1 MYPSQFRYYWAWKRN
16 LIIFDCICYVKQPQS
31 ESLDTYFKKT
41 HKYVQNIFNF
51 NRCIYKYG
59 YLRFTHIAALCCGY
73 HSCHEFIIQ
82 VFMSLVNISMIFTD
96 GVATFNSS
104 IDFYPICS
112 IFHIYCLW
120 ICFIQLNVL
129 YILYVHVLQIS
140 IYKHFLILC
149 DVKNLYDGIVAT
161 WRIFEYKL
169 ISIILYVVIDVAWE
183 RTVVRVYITVACS
196 RTISWLPQHTLAIII
211 WIYLISVVLFNVI
224 VMLIWKYVE

>member
-1 MYPSQFRYYWAWKRN
+1 MHLLCKTTSKWEPWY
-16 LIIFDCICYVKQPQS
+16 I
-31 ESLDTYFKKT
+31 FKKNPT
-41 HKYVQNIFNF
+41 NMYRIFLILIDVFTSMVIEVLLTLLHFAVDITRVMNLL
-51 NRCIYKYG
+51 Y
-59 YLRFTHIAALCCGY
+59 RF
-73 HSCHEFIIQ
+73 SCLWLTSQWFLQI
-82 VFMSLVNISMIFTD
+82 TD
-96 GVATFNSS
+96 GVATFSSS
-104 IDFYPICS
+104 IDFDPICS

-120 ICFIQLNVL
+120 ICFIQLSVL

>member
-1 MYPSQFRYYWAWKRN
+1 MIAFIHI
-16 LIIFDCICYVKQPQS
+16 L
-31 ESLDTYFKKT
+31 KKNT
-41 HKYVQNIFNF
+41 NTVQNISSYLLNCHFFNF

-59 YLRFTHIAALCCGY
+59 YWGFTHIAALCCVMNLLY
-73 HSCHEFIIQ
+73 RFSCLWLTSQWFLQI
-82 VFMSLVNISMIFTD
+82 TD
-96 GVATFNSS
+96 EVATFSSS

-120 ICFIQLNVL
+120 IWFIQLNVL

-183 RTVVRVYITVACS
+183 RSVVRVYITVACS
-196 RTISWLPQHTLAIII
+196 RTISWLMPQYTLAIII

>member
-16 LIIFDCICYVKQPQS
+16 LIIFDSICYVKQPQS
-31 ESLDTYFKKT
+31 ESLDTYLKKKPT
-41 HKYVQNIFNF
+41 NMYRIFLILIDVFTSMVIEVLLTLLHFAVDITRVMNLL
-51 NRCIYKYG
+51 Y
-59 YLRFTHIAALCCGY
+59 RF
-73 HSCHEFIIQ
+73 SCLWLTSQWFLQI
-82 VFMSLVNISMIFTD
+82 TD
-96 GVATFNSS
+96 GVATFSSS

-169 ISIILYVVIDVAWE
+169 ISIILYVVG
-183 RTVVRVYITVACS
+183 
-196 RTISWLPQHTLAIII
+196 
-211 WIYLISVVLFNVI
+211 
-224 VMLIWKYVE
+224 

>member
-1 MYPSQFRYYWAWKRN
+1 MIAF
-16 LIIFDCICYVKQPQS
+16 IHI
-31 ESLDTYFKKT
+31 FKKNT
-41 HKYVQNIFNF
+41 NTVQNISS
-51 NRCIYKYG
+51 
-59 YLRFTHIAALCCGY
+59 YLLNCHFLILIDVFTSMVIEVLLTLLHFAVDITRVMNLLYRF
-73 HSCHEFIIQ
+73 SCLWLTSQWFLQI
-82 VFMSLVNISMIFTD
+82 TD
-96 GVATFNSS
+96 KVATFSSS

-120 ICFIQLNVL
+120 IWFIQLNVL

-183 RTVVRVYITVACS
+183 RSVVRVYITVACS
-196 RTISWLPQHTLAIII
+196 RTISWLMPQYTLAIII